1 MVTLSRCWFNSSWR
15 CFYSDTAT
23 LSYGNATVSMKLEDN
38 LEDTEY
44 FTSILPHAMSFIPIF
59 FQVDRRRKH
68 CNDDAAVTTITH
80 HRATL
85 YYIGMLCHF
94 QVDPPFFNCSYN
106 VFQKVEQVS
115 GLNRIKHIFLN

>member
-1 MVTLSRCWFNSSWR
+1 
-15 CFYSDTAT
+15 
-23 LSYGNATVSMKLEDN
+23 MKLEDN

-44 FTSILPHAMSFIPIF
+44 FTQTLPHAVSFIPTIF
-59 FQVDRRRKH
+59 QADRWKKH

-94 QVDPPFFNCSYN
+94 QVDPPILAPKTFSN
-106 VFQKVEQVS
+106 
-115 GLNRIKHIFLN
+115 